1 MTLDPQGTL
10 PVTLEITLAP
20 PDLRHAVHILPHQLG
35 VWGRQVRE
43 ILCVIDLRPVP
54 GRPDRLWEQRGREL
68 LDVVDTCCSRF
79 SHARRATVDYGSRTS
94 SAVSSM
100 FFRGRPVP
108 AKTARG
114 GPFYAYFF
122 GLHKDQFDYILHLD
136 SDMLFGGGS
145 QTWVREAVCL
155 LRERPDVLVTQ
166 PLPGP
171 PTADG
176 GVHAE
181 GAKQERYAYPAFRFE
196 TFTTRYFLLDRN
208 RFLDRIGG
216 LEVRQHAPLRRR
228 VGLAEWV
235 RGLPNLS
242 FRDRLR
248 PLTLSTP
255 PYELPER
262 LLGEAMNRA
271 GLYRIDFLGN
281 EPGMWSLH
289 PRERPERYYEVLP
302 ALIQRI
308 ESGDISDR
316 QRGHYDLDE
325 SMLAP

>member
-1 MTLDPQGTL
+1 MTVETEAAP

-35 VWGRQVRE
+35 VWARQVRE
-43 ILCVIDLRPVP
+43 ILCVVDLRPVP
-54 GRPDRLWEQRGREL
+54 GRPDRLWKKDGEEL
-68 LDVVDTCCSRF
+68 LDLVDACCSRF
-79 SHARRATVDYGSRTS
+79 SHARRRTVDYRTPTS
-94 SAVSSM
+94 TAISSM
-100 FFRGRPVP
+100 FFRGRQLP
-108 AKTARG
+108 AKTSRG

-122 GLHKDQFDYILHLD
+122 GLHAAKYDYILHLD

-145 QTWVREAVCL
+145 QTWVREAVGL
-155 LRERPDVLVTQ
+155 LRDRRDVLVAQ

-176 GVHAE
+176 RVLAE
-181 GAKQERYAYPAFRFE
+181 GAEPEPHASPAFRFE

-216 LEVRQHAPLRRR
+216 LDVRPHTPVRRR
-228 VGLAEWV
+228 VGLPEWL
-235 RGLPNLS
+235 RGLRSLS
-242 FRDRLR
+242 WRDRLR
-248 PLTLSTP
+248 PLVLSTP

-262 LLGEAMNRA
+262 LLGEAMIRA
-271 GLYRIDFLGN
+271 GLHRVDFLGS

-289 PRERPERYYEVLP
+289 PRERPERFYEVLP
-302 ALIQRI
+302 ELIQRI
-308 ESGDISDR
+308 ESGDVPDR

-325 SMLAP
+325 SMLEP

>member
-1 MTLDPQGTL
+1 M
-10 PVTLEITLAP
+10 TLEITLAP

-35 VWGRQVRE
+35 TWARQVRE
-43 ILCVIDLRPVP
+43 IVCVVDLRPVP
-54 GRPDRLWEQRGREL
+54 GRPDPLWEKHGQEL
-68 LDVVDTCCSRF
+68 LDVVDACCSRF
-79 SHARRATVDYGSRTS
+79 SHARRETVDYGADAS
-94 SAVSSM
+94 SAISSM
-100 FFRGRPVP
+100 FFRGRPLP

-122 GLHKDQFDYILHLD
+122 GLHAAQYDHILHLD

-145 QTWVREAVCL
+145 QTWVCEAIDL

-176 GVHAE
+176 GVLAD
-181 GAKQERYAYPAFRFE
+181 GAKPEPHAYPAFRFE

-208 RFLDRIGG
+208 RFVDRIGG
-216 LEVRQHAPLRRR
+216 LDVRRHAPVRRR
-228 VGLAEWV
+228 VGLAEWL
-235 RGLPNLS
+235 RGLRNLS

-248 PLTLSTP
+248 PLILSTP

-262 LLGEAMNRA
+262 LLGEAMTRA
-271 GLYRIDFLGN
+271 GLHRVDFLGS
-281 EPGMWSLH
+281 EPGMWTLH
-289 PRERPERYYEVLP
+289 PRERPERFYEVLP
-302 ALIQRI
+302 RLIQRI
-308 ESGDISDR
+308 QSGEISDQ

-325 SMLAP
+325 SMLVP